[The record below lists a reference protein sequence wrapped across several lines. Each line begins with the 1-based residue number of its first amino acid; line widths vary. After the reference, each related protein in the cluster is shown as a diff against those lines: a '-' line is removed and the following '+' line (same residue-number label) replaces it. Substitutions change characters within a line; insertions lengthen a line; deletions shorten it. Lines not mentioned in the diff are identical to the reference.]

1 MESNNSKQIIK
12 IGISGKRNINNNE
25 KEVVKKSIEAKI
37 KAILKEYNATEFIG
51 YSALAIGTDTIFA
64 DIVVNVFKMQLN
76 IALPFPI
83 DEYKNDFTAYEDVLK
98 LNGFLEDNKEIEIIT
113 NTIPTNDDERSD
125 AYFNVGKFIVD
136 NCDEVI
142 FVRDEFKPAG
152 KGGTAEVI
160 GYYSEA
166 KNKIPVDYIAITPA
180 NDDLLNIEIS
190 KEYDLSN
197 NQAMQSRDDYKLIWK
212 LAIILGWLAVGLFA
226 ANTAFHF
233 EGLFN
238 LIGVSLEFILVIV
251 TFSLIIKAKR
261 KDYHGKYLSH
271 RLRAETLR
279 IVKYYYH
286 SNREIKLSAFTF
298 SKDKELSD
306 LVEKI
311 NQSISDSYYTSK
323 WYTNYSIKSLIED
336 QKNYH
341 NNKVTSIGSKFHLF
355 EQFNLW
361 IAVLFMLNLIVHLIN
376 ALLKFKYPDK
386 HLTIYSHELSVFIS
400 ILLPATYAAF
410 EGVIYFQEWAILKK
424 YSLSA
429 KQSLHES
436 INELPLKIAETND
449 NICFDKQSVTLN
461 LVSSI
466 MLTDNR
472 NWHLILED
480 KNNYH
485 WVI

>member
-1 MESNNSKQIIK
+1 MVPKLDLK
-12 IGISGKRNINNNE
+12 IGISGKRNINHNE
-25 KEVVKKSIEAKI
+25 KEAVRKSIETNI
-37 KAILKEYNATEFIG
+37 RTILKEHNATEFIG
-51 YSALAIGTDTIFA
+51 YSSLAIGADTIFA
-64 DIVVNVFKMQLN
+64 DIVVNVFKMQLH

-83 DEYKNDFTAYEDVLK
+83 EEYKNDFITNEDILK
-98 LNGFLEDNKEIEIIT
+98 LNSFLGKTKEIEAVTTTLPT
-113 NTIPTNDDERSD
+113 NTNERNEY
-125 AYFNVGKFIVD
+125 YFNAGKFIVD
-136 NCDEVI
+136 NCNEVI
-142 FVRDEFKPAG
+142 FVWDELKPAG
-152 KGGTAEVI
+152 KGGTAEII
-160 GYYSEA
+160 GYYSE
-166 KNKIPVDYIAITPA
+166 KNNIVPVKYIATNPVTE
-180 NDDLLNIEIS
+180 DLLHMEII
-190 KEYDLSN
+190 KEYELSN
-197 NQAMQSRDDYKLIWK
+197 NRAMQSRDDYKLIWK

-238 LIGVSLEFILVIV
+238 LIAVSVEFVLVII

-261 KDYHGKYLSH
+261 KDYHGKYLSY

-279 IVKYYYH
+279 IIKHYYH
-286 SNREIKLSAFTF
+286 SNKEIKLSTFTLLN
-298 SKDKELSD
+298 DKELSA
-306 LVEKI
+306 LVDKI
-311 NQSISDSYYTSK
+311 NQAINHSPYTSK

-336 QKNYH
+336 QKSYH
-341 NNKVTSIGSKFHLF
+341 ENKVASIGSKFHLF
-355 EQFNLW
+355 ERFNLT
-361 IAVLFMLNLIVHLIN
+361 IAILFMLNLFVHLTN
-376 ALLKFKYPDK
+376 ALLEFKYPDK
-386 HLTIYSHELSVFIS
+386 HLTIYSHELTVFLS

-436 INELPLKIAETND
+436 INELPVNIADTND
-449 NICFDKQSVTLN
+449 SICFDKQSVTLN